1 MERLRDVYGRLGA
14 KLAYLK
20 YEKGQT
26 LIEYILVIVVVAL
39 AIIFIYESIG
49 LNNTIC
55 DTLINLNQKINK
67 PG

>member
-1 MERLRDVYGRLGA
+1 MERLRDIYGRLWA
-14 KLAYLK
+14 MLAYLK

-49 LNNTIC
+49 LNDTIC
-55 DTLINLNQKINK
+55 NTLLNLNTKLNA

>member
-1 MERLRDVYGRLGA
+1 MERLRDVYGRFRA

-20 YEKGQT
+20 NEKGQT

-49 LNNTIC
+49 LNETIC
-55 DTLINLNQKINK
+55 ETLINLNQKINK